1 MSLKIQINEETVE
14 LFEGARLL
22 DAVRKYSPEELKRI
36 EKKTKQIVDR
46 NGNQLELDGELSD
59 GDDFYIKE
67 CR

>member
-1 MSLKIQINEETVE
+1 LSLKIQINEETIE

-22 DAVRKYSPEELKRI
+22 DAIRKYSPDELKQI

-46 NGNQLELDGELSD
+46 KGNRLDLDGELSD